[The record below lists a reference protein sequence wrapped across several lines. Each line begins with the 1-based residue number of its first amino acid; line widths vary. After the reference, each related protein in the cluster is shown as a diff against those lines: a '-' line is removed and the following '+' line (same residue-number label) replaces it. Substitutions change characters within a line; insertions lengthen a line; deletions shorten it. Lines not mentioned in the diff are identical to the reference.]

1 MVVVLLELVVAVAGL
16 AEESGPT
23 AAPPVVPTAAVEALE
38 LLATA
43 PTTFPS
49 LG

>member
-16 AEESGPT
+16 AEDPGPT
-23 AAPPVVPTAAVEALE
+23 AAPPVGTAAVETLE